1 MNGRPVAHVP
11 RLGTSGVPYRFT
23 RFRVAGTIADPQ
35 PLFDGGAAAMT
46 PPPSGKHR
54 DELPLNF
61 QVVDFE
67 G

>member
-1 MNGRPVAHVP
+1 MDGRSP
-11 RLGTSGVPYRFT
+11 SGSRSVPYRFT

-35 PLFDGGAAAMT
+35 PLFDGGPAAVT
-46 PPPSGKHR
+46 PPPGQHR
-54 DELPLNF
+54 AELPLNF

>member
-35 PLFDGGAAAMT
+35 PLFDGG
-46 PPPSGKHR
+46 PPR
-54 DELPLNF
+54 DSASQRQAP
-61 QVVDFE
+61 
-67 G
+67 